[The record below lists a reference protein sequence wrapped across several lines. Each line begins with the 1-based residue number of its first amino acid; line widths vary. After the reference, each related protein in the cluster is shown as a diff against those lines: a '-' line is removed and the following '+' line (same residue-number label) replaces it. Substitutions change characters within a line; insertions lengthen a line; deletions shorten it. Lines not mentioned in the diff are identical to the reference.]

1 MIANVMREEGEAY
14 ANIGAATLTVPAPSI
29 SPLSGELMTLRS
41 QLLLAAAFLTAVCST
56 GRADDWP
63 QWMGPNRDDVWKETG
78 ILDTFPA
85 EGPKELWRIAIGG
98 GYAGPAV
105 AAGKVY
111 VADKKLKEG
120 VKDPANAF
128 DVSKTESSERLLC
141 LDARTGKELW
151 KYEYDCPYTISYRE
165 GPRCTPT
172 VSDGKVY
179 VLGAMGDF
187 ACLDAEKGTMI
198 WKKNFPKDYE
208 ARVQIWGFAGH
219 PLVYKNLVI
228 ALVGGKDAVAVAFDK
243 DTGKEIWKS
252 LSAKD
257 AGYCPPTLIDA
268 GGVKQ
273 LVIWHAEAINGLNP
287 ETGKVYWTHAI
298 KPNSGM
304 SIMSPR
310 QSGDLLYAGG
320 NGGAQIVLRLIK
332 DKPDVEVVWS
342 QEAVPFGKKAPARG
356 MAPINMAPFVQ
367 SGVIYGVDQAGMMR
381 AIQPETG
388 NRLWWTFKPVIGKD
402 EEEDFSGAGT
412 GTAFI
417 VKNGDRF
424 FLFADNGALIIA
436 KLTPKGYEEVS
447 RAELKLE
454 LTQRAFGRKVVWCHP
469 AYADKC
475 ILVRNDKEIVC
486 YSLAK

>member
-1 MIANVMREEGEAY
+1 
-14 ANIGAATLTVPAPSI
+14 
-29 SPLSGELMTLRS
+29 MTPHSR
-41 QLLLAAAFLTAVCST
+41 LLLAATALAVAGSA

-63 QWMGPNRDDVWKETG
+63 QWMGPNRDAVWTETG
-78 ILDTFPA
+78 VLDKFPA
-85 EGPKELWRIAIGG
+85 EGPKELWRTAIGG

-105 AAGKVY
+105 AGGRVY
-111 VADKKLKEG
+111 VADKKLKDG

-128 DVSKTESSERLLC
+128 DVSKTDSSERLLC
-141 LDARTGKELW
+141 LDAKTGKEIW

-179 VLGAMGDF
+179 FLGAMGDF
-187 ACLDAEKGTMI
+187 ACLDAEKGKVI

-208 ARVQIWGFAGH
+208 AKVQIWGFSGH

-243 DTGKEIWKS
+243 DTGKEVWKA

-287 ETGKVYWTHAI
+287 ETGEVYWKFPI
-298 KPNSGM
+298 KPNSSM
-304 SIMSPR
+304 SIMAPR
-310 QSGDLLYAGG
+310 LAGEYLYAGG
-320 NGGAQIVLRLIK
+320 NGGAQVALKLSK
-332 DKPDVEVVWS
+332 DKPDAKLAWQ
-342 QEAVPFGKKAPARG
+342 QEAVAMGKKAGSLG
-356 MAPINMAPFVQ
+356 MAPINMTPFVED
-367 SGVIYGVDQAGMMR
+367 GVVYGVDQPGMFR
-381 AIQPETG
+381 AFKAETG
-388 NRLWWTFKPVIGKD
+388 ERLWWTFKPVLGK
-402 EEEDFSGAGT
+402 EQEEDFKGAGT
-412 GTAFI
+412 GTAFV

-447 RAELKLE
+447 RTDLKLE
-454 LTQRAFGRKVVWCHP
+454 LTHNSFGRKVVWSHP
-469 AYADKC
+469 AFAEKC
-475 ILVRNDKEIVC
+475 VFVRNDKEVVC

>member
-1 MIANVMREEGEAY
+1 M
-14 ANIGAATLTVPAPSI
+14 P
-29 SPLSGELMTLRS
+29 LRS
-41 QLLLAAAFLTAVCST
+41 QSLLAAAFLTVAGST

-63 QWMGPNRDDVWKETG
+63 QWMGPNRDGVWKETG
-78 ILDTFPA
+78 ILDKFPA
-85 EGPKELWRIAIGG
+85 EGPKELWRIPIGG

-105 AAGKVY
+105 TGGRVY
-111 VADKKLKEG
+111 VADKKLRDG
-120 VKDPANAF
+120 VKDPTNAF

-141 LDARTGKELW
+141 LDAKTGKEIW

-179 VLGAMGDF
+179 FLGAMGDF
-187 ACLDAEKGTMI
+187 VCLDAEKGKEI
-198 WKKNFPKDYE
+198 WKKNFPKDY
-208 ARVQIWGFAGH
+208 AAKVQIWGFAGH

-243 DTGKEIWKS
+243 DTGKEVWKA
-252 LSAKD
+252 LSSKD
-257 AGYCPPTLIDA
+257 AGYCPPTLIEA

-287 ETGKVYWTHAI
+287 ETGEVYWKFPI
-298 KPNSGM
+298 KPNSQM
-304 SIMSPR
+304 SIMAPR
-310 QSGDLLYAGG
+310 LAGEYLYAGG
-320 NGGAQIVLRLIK
+320 NGGAQVTLKMSK
-332 DKPDVEVVWS
+332 DKPEAKIAWQ
-342 QEAVPFGKKAPARG
+342 QEAVAQGKKAGPLG
-356 MAPINMAPFVQ
+356 MAPINMTPFAED
-367 SGVIYGVDQAGMMR
+367 GVVYGVDQPGMFR
-381 AIQPETG
+381 AFKAETG
-388 NRLWWTFKPVIGKD
+388 ERLWWTFKPVLGKE
-402 EEEDFSGAGT
+402 EEEDFKAAGT

-447 RAELKLE
+447 RTDLKIA
-454 LTQRAFGRKVVWCHP
+454 LTQSSFGRKVVWCHP
-469 AYADKC
+469 AFADKC
-475 ILVRNDKEIVC
+475 LFVRNDKEIVC

>member
-1 MIANVMREEGEAY
+1 M
-14 ANIGAATLTVPAPSI
+14 P
-29 SPLSGELMTLRS
+29 LRS
-41 QLLLAAAFLTAVCST
+41 RSLLAAAFLTVAGST

-63 QWMGPNRDDVWKETG
+63 QWMGPNRDGVWKEAG
-78 ILDTFPA
+78 ILDKFPA
-85 EGPKELWRIAIGG
+85 EGPKELWRIPIGG

-105 AAGKVY
+105 AGGRVY
-111 VADKKLKEG
+111 VADKKLKDG
-120 VKDPANAF
+120 VKDPTNAF

-141 LDARTGKELW
+141 LDAKTGKEIW
-151 KYEYDCPYTISYRE
+151 KYEYECPYTISYRE

-179 VLGAMGDF
+179 FLGAMGDF
-187 ACLDAEKGTMI
+187 ACLDAKTGKEI

-208 ARVQIWGFAGH
+208 AKVQIWGFSGH

-243 DTGKEIWKS
+243 DTGKEVWKA

-257 AGYCPPTLIDA
+257 AGYCPPTLIEA

-287 ETGKVYWTHAI
+287 ETGEVYWKFPI
-298 KPNSGM
+298 KPNSSM
-304 SIMSPR
+304 SIMAPR
-310 QSGDLLYAGG
+310 LVGDYLYAGG
-320 NGGAQIVLRLIK
+320 NGGAQVALK
-332 DKPDVEVVWS
+332 MSKEKPEAKIAWQ
-342 QEAVPFGKKAPARG
+342 QEAVAQGKKAGPLG
-356 MAPINMAPFVQ
+356 MAPINMTPFAEE
-367 SGVIYGVDQAGMMR
+367 GVVYGVDQPGMFR
-381 AIQPETG
+381 AFKAETG
-388 NRLWWTFKPVIGKD
+388 ERLWWTFKPVLGKE
-402 EEEDFSGAGT
+402 EEEDFKAAGT

-447 RAELKLE
+447 RTDLKIA
-454 LTQRAFGRKVVWCHP
+454 LTQNAFGRKVVWCHP
-469 AYADKC
+469 AFADKC
-475 ILVRNDKEIVC
+475 IFVRNDKEIVC

>member
-1 MIANVMREEGEAY
+1 M
-14 ANIGAATLTVPAPSI
+14 S
-29 SPLSGELMTLRS
+29 LRS
-41 QLLLAAAFLTAVCST
+41 QLLLAMASLTAAGST
-56 GRADDWP
+56 CRADDWP
-63 QWMGPNRDDVWKETG
+63 QWMGPNRDDVWKEAG

-85 EGPKELWRIAIGG
+85 GGPKELWRIAIGG

-120 VKDPANAF
+120 VKDPTNAF
-128 DVSKTESSERLLC
+128 DVSKTESSERVLC

-187 ACLDAEKGTMI
+187 TCLDAEKGTVI

-228 ALVGGKDAVAVAFDK
+228 ALVGGKDAVAIAFDK

-287 ETGKVYWTHAI
+287 ETGAVYWKFPI
-298 KPNSGM
+298 KPNSQM
-304 SIMSPR
+304 SIMAPR
-310 QSGDLLYAGG
+310 LAGDYLYAGG
-320 NGGAQIVLRLIK
+320 NGGAQVVLKLSK
-332 DKPDVEVVWS
+332 DKPDATIAWQ
-342 QEAVPFGKKAPARG
+342 QEAVALGKKAGPLG
-356 MAPINMAPFVQ
+356 MAPINMTPFAD
-367 SGVIYGVDQAGMMR
+367 GGIIYGVDQPGMFR
-381 AIQPETG
+381 AFNAETG
-388 NRLWWTFKPVIGKD
+388 ERLWWSFKPVLGKD
-402 EEEDFSGAGT
+402 EEEDFKGAGT
-412 GTAFI
+412 GTVFI

-436 KLTPKGYEEVS
+436 KLTPKGYQEVS
-447 RAELKLE
+447 RADLKLE
-454 LTQRAFGRKVVWCHP
+454 LTQKAFGRKVVWCHP
-469 AYADKC
+469 AYAEKC
-475 ILVRNDKEIVC
+475 IFVRNDKEIVC